1 MRAFC
6 SPFSVLCS
14 LWGASAPHFL
24 GVAGG
29 EEDGAEEVA
38 VGVEDEDAV
47 AVEVLGVEAA
57 DEAPVGV
64 VEGDLAEEEEDAV
77 ALDLVDGLAVAG
89 EAEGDGG
96 FGGGIGAFA
105 EGVGAL
111 VVGADGGEGEVDV
124 GDLGSVGEA
133 EPILFRGGDAV
144 GLGLLDDG
152 VGGDLAEPRE
162 EARVVGVEG
171 AGAVE
176 DAAVG
181 AAGVE
186 GTAADAAA
194 TTTWDYTSPSYLAA
208 MTLDVAGAPLTDFQ
222 KAQLAM
228 RSQIPALSGVGTR
241 LADGTWISSNNKDA
255 MPQAYDDFAQITYLE
270 FARKVE

>member
-1 MRAFC
+1 MEQLQQLGRPVVLVFFGDHQPNFTPAIAQAFYPNADDLTRAVMTYQATYAVWANY
-6 SPFSVLCS
+6 PLATGDETA
-14 LWGASAPHFL
+14 GA
-24 GVAGG
+24 AG
-29 EEDGAEEVA
+29 
-38 VGVEDEDAV
+38 
-47 AVEVLGVEAA
+47 
-57 DEAPVGV
+57 
-64 VEGDLAEEEEDAV
+64 
-77 ALDLVDGLAVAG
+77 
-89 EAEGDGG
+89 
-96 FGGGIGAFA
+96 
-105 EGVGAL
+105 
-111 VVGADGGEGEVDV
+111 
-124 GDLGSVGEA
+124 
-133 EPILFRGGDAV
+133 
-144 GLGLLDDG
+144 
-152 VGGDLAEPRE
+152 
-162 EARVVGVEG
+162 G

-194 TTTWDYTSPSYLAA
+194 TTAWDFTSPSYLAA